1 MNLKIR
7 PARKDDAGF
16 LSQII
21 VTAGRAHAKKG
32 IWEVILGET
41 EEKCLYFLE
50 NYLLRKPRIIS
61 ITVVISWQKLMG
73 SQ

>member
-21 VTAGRAHAKKG
+21 VTAGHAHVKKG
-32 IWEVILGET
+32 I
-41 EEKCLYFLE
+41 
-50 NYLLRKPRIIS
+50 
-61 ITVVISWQKLMG
+61 
-73 SQ
+73 